1 MCLFLNGNL
10 EKLIES
16 TNKNSYIQMT
26 GKVFANI
33 LRLTF
38 CYPWT
43 KSLGKSSV
51 NLLTWA
57 KGQLHSAARGTK
69 AAASEIPVI
78 RGGVLLA
85 NDQMEFPRRPADN
98 LWSSKSA
105 VWTSALHLA
114 A

>member
-1 MCLFLNGNL
+1 MCLLLNRNL

-57 KGQLHSAARGTK
+57 KG
-69 AAASEIPVI
+69 
-78 RGGVLLA
+78 
-85 NDQMEFPRRPADN
+85 
-98 LWSSKSA
+98 
-105 VWTSALHLA
+105 
-114 A
+114 